1 MSRQAIDVHQFVP
14 ALFARDAV
22 GNHSLATQRALR
34 RGGMGGRTWAEHRDP
49 RLALAVRRWDRYHG
63 SPRAAGTIVL
73 YQASTGSEGM
83 ADGLLRMA
91 APLVLY
97 YHNITPAE
105 FFKPYDGVAAGS
117 MRRGKRELQALAARA
132 VLALTPTEFNATELR
147 DLGVRDV
154 RIVPPYYD
162 SAVGVPNPAYLRQL
176 YESKRG
182 VDVLFVGRL
191 APHKGQLQLIR
202 AAAALRAGLGR
213 PVRLFLV
220 GGEGPHTYMRA
231 ITRLIDRLGMQQ
243 SVVLTG
249 SISQGRLAAHYQ
261 SADVFVCLSEH
272 EGFGIPVLEAMR
284 CGLPVI
290 ANDAAA
296 IGETL
301 GGAGI
306 LIGGAG
312 PLLTAEAISRVLCD
326 AGLREQ
332 LVRSQRRRAAALESF
347 DRDGALLSG
356 IREAAGR

>member
-1 MSRQAIDVHQFVP
+1 MSRQAIDVHQFAP
-14 ALFARDAV
+14 ALFPRDAV
-22 GNHSLATQRALR
+22 GNHSLATRLALR

-49 RLALAVRRWDRYHG
+49 RLALAIHRWDRYRG
-63 SPRAAGTIVL
+63 SSRAAGMVLL

-105 FFKPYDGVAAGS
+105 FFGPYDGVAAGS
-117 MRRGKRELQALAARA
+117 MRRGKRELRALAARA
-132 VLALTPTEFNATELR
+132 VLALTPTEYSATELR
-147 DLGVRDV
+147 ELGVRDV
-154 RIVPPYYD
+154 RIVPPYYNPD
-162 SAVGVPNPAYLRQL
+162 VGVPNPAYLREL
-176 YESKRG
+176 DGSKRG

-202 AAAALRAGLGR
+202 VAAILRAGLGR

-231 ITRLIDRLGMQQ
+231 IARLIDRLGMQR
-243 SVVLTG
+243 SVVMTG
-249 SISQGRLAAHYQ
+249 SVSQGRLAAHYR

-272 EGFGIPVLEAMR
+272 EGFGIPMLEAMR
-284 CGLPVI
+284 SGLPVI

-306 LIGGAG
+306 LVGGAD
-312 PLLTAEAISRVLCD
+312 PTLTAEAISRVLCD
-326 AGLREQ
+326 GRLREQ
-332 LVRSQRRRAAALESF
+332 LVRGQRRRAAALESF
-347 DRDGALLSG
+347 DRDGALLRG
-356 IREAAGR
+356 IHEAVGG